1 MIYSLYWEKEVI
13 KKVCNNNY
21 RLLLNLT
28 DKTNLKEVINMLPYR
43 NLGIFYTWKNKKNSY
58 KNNKF

>member
-28 DKTNLKEVINMLPYR
+28 DKTNLKEVINMLPYQ